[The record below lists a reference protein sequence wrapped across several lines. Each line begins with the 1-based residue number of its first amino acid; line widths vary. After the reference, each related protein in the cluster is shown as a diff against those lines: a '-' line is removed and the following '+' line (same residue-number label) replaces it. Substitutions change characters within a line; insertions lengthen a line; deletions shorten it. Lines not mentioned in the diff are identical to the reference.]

1 MSALHLAA
9 ILKDLASVWAPHPA
23 QRQVLNALFTSKRPV
38 VLAENG
44 RKWGK
49 TEVQV
54 YTLTRWALTRPGAY
68 YYFAPFKT
76 QAREILWSPGRL
88 QSFLGPHVN
97 KYIESVG
104 EQDMRVTFRNGSFIK
119 VDGTENYDAY
129 RGVNPHGIVIDEF
142 KDHRYQFW
150 DAMEPNLATHQATAF
165 WAGTPSETDEP
176 FIAKITA
183 MARECSGYYN
193 FPTDC
198 NPHISKEWLAN
209 KKRQLYAAGDGAV
222 WEREY
227 MARRV
232 FGGSGAI
239 IPMFDRS
246 KHVRRH
252 DELVEELKR
261 DWHKFEWIITCD
273 PGTASVFA
281 VLLSCY
287 NPYRKTLYHLDCMY
301 LESQAE
307 TSVSYVIPRLQAL
320 RLEYPEA
327 EDWLQVYDEAASWF
341 AGEAAATYDEHFI
354 PTRKAQ
360 HKKEEGLS
368 LIKDQCLNDRVFI
381 SDRCEKL
388 AWEVEN
394 YVRDQH
400 GRIPKK
406 RDHLIDCWRYA
417 NAALAFDLV
426 DGDEPEVVVDDRRGF
441 TPEQDWKESRGS
453 DFDPCNDVISMEDEE
468 W

>member
-1 MSALHLAA
+1 MTDASLHYAA
-9 ILKDLASVWAPHPA
+9 ILRDLGSVWAPHPA
-23 QRQVLNALFTSKRPV
+23 QRHVLNGLFTKRSPI

-44 RKWGK
+44 RKFGK
-49 TEVQV
+49 TELQC
-54 YTLTRWALTRPGAY
+54 YTLYRWAMTRPGAY

-76 QAREILWSPGRL
+76 QAREILWAPGRL
-88 QSFLGPHVN
+88 QSFLGEHKN
-97 KYIESVG
+97 RYIESIG
-104 EQDMRVTFRNGSFIK
+104 EQDMRLTFRNGSFIK

-183 MARECSGYYN
+183 MARECDGYYN

-198 NPHISKEWLAN
+198 NPHISKDWLEN
-209 KKRQLYAAGDGAV
+209 KKRQLYLAGDGAV

-232 FGGSGAI
+232 FGGAGAI
-239 IPMFDRS
+239 LPMFDRS
-246 KHVRRH
+246 KHVRKY
-252 DELVEELKR
+252 DDIKR
-261 DWHKFEWIITCD
+261 EIEKDWRNYEWIITCD

-281 VLLSCY
+281 VLLSCF

-301 LESQAE
+301 LENQGE
-307 TSVSYVIPRLQAL
+307 TSVGHVIPRIQAM
-320 RLEYPEA
+320 RLDYPQA

-341 AGEAAATYDEHFI
+341 ATEAAATYDEHFV

-360 HKKEEGLS
+360 HKKEEGIS
-368 LIKDQCLNDRVFI
+368 LIKDQLLNDRVVV

-400 GRIPKK
+400 GRIPKH
-406 RDHLIDCWRYA
+406 RDHLIDCWRYC
-417 NAALAFDLV
+417 NSALSFDLL
-426 DGDEPEVVVDDRRGF
+426 DSEEPIVEEDDRRGY
-441 TPEQDWKESRGS
+441 TPEQDLQELRKG
-453 DFDPCNDVISMEDEE
+453 DFDPVNDVFTLED
-468 W
+468 